1 MTKATPGFETAV
13 RAQVDAVNPADL
25 HMDSDT
31 DVEEEAMEKARSDP
45 EVSAAPSKQD
55 SVNPAALSMDSDTDV
70 EENEPVE
77 TDTTPLSGPK
87 AALDEKKEPAGSAP
101 FHLESDTD
109 VDDEDVPPIQDSRP
123 PTSHVAELNM
133 NSDTD
138 VEDDEDTTKAIEPPS
153 GTEADSK
160 DLGKTAKS
168 LDGVN
173 VPDAKMLRH
182 QSDSDTDVEDDIT
195 EIRTPTV
202 ANVTGSSRTRSEI
215 QTADERGTDARQ
227 DSPLQVQ
234 PVRDE
239 VRLDSD
245 TDVEEDEEKV
255 EENERKCA
263 EAAVQIVHSS
273 TPRSA
278 GAFVIY
284 SQNNSCKY
292 IFEK

>member
-13 RAQVDAVNPADL
+13 RAQVGAVNPADL

-87 AALDEKKEPAGSAP
+87 AALDEKKEPVGSAP

-109 VDDEDVPPIQDSRP
+109 VDDEDVPPIQESRP